1 MTSESEFSRVLL
13 RKVLQGDTSLA
24 QVMVSATV
32 LDKYRDSSAYKVL
45 RTNTIGR
52 LLRPQMWYIDFG
64 ISPGDETIHLS
75 LGDMLTRIP
84 EAEREHWLE
93 HVDVS
98 RWSQNYART
107 RLHPASCIEDGEL
120 RAW

>member
-1 MTSESEFSRVLL
+1 MTSETEFSQALF
-13 RKVLQGDTSLA
+13 RKVLEGDASLV
-24 QVMVSATV
+24 QVTVAGTV
-32 LDKYRDSSAYKVL
+32 LDKYRASSAYKVL

-75 LGDMLTRIP
+75 LGDMLTRLP
-84 EAEREHWLE
+84 ETERDHWLA
-93 HVDVS
+93 HVDMS
-98 RWSQNYART
+98 RFSQNYIRAN
-107 RLHPASCIEDGEL
+107 LHPASCIDDGEL